1 MNIKKENINTDNLN
15 DIAPFLSKIDKKNP
29 FVVPDDYFDNLP
41 LLIQKKC
48 TKRQNIN
55 FWSKIYEY
63 FLTPKHAI
71 TIAFGVILI
80 LISSIFIFNNINDNS
95 NNNSFSYIEN
105 IIKENYDIDNID
117 ESLIVE
123 TLLSEVDTND
133 IANLVINND
142 IEMLNSDDIIDY
154 LSDNIDDVDL
164 VF

>member
-1 MNIKKENINTDNLN
+1 LKDIENLKNSLEQYIK
-15 DIAPFLSKIDKKNP
+15 S
-29 FVVPDDYFDNLP
+29 
-41 LLIQKKC
+41 
-48 TKRQNIN
+48 
-55 FWSKIYEY
+55 
-63 FLTPKHAI
+63 
-71 TIAFGVILI
+71 
-80 LISSIFIFNNINDNS
+80 
-95 NNNSFSYIEN
+95 NSFSNDIYKID
-105 IIKENYDIDNID
+105 IHFTIKLFIDNID